1 MKNIDLIKKFVGG
14 KCRDG
19 LKCNNLKVE
28 FKSGKVKTLRVLIN
42 YGTIIAYATTR
53 TAPCGTLDII
63 VLNRHAYSR
72 TTCGIVN
79 KVEHCAITSMDFSYE
94 IISIYNEENF
104 NAELNLDLDNKV
116 LDLDGNVL
124 K

>member
-1 MKNIDLIKKFVGG
+1 MKNLDLILKFLQGDC
-14 KCRDG
+14 KDG
-19 LKCNNLKVE
+19 LKCNHLKVE
-28 FKSGKVKTLRVLIN
+28 IKSGKAKSLMVLIN
-42 YGTIIAYATTR
+42 YNTIIAYITTR
-53 TAPCGTLDII
+53 TLPCGTLDVI

-72 TTCGIVN
+72 TTCRIVN
-79 KVEHCAITSMDFSYE
+79 KVEQCALTSMDFSYE

-104 NAELNLDLDNKV
+104 NAELNLDLDNRV

>member
-1 MKNIDLIKKFVGG
+1 MKNIDLIKKFVSG

-19 LKCNNLKVE
+19 LKCNNLRIEVKE
-28 FKSGKVKTLRVLIN
+28 GKAKSLRVLIN
-42 YGTIIAYATTR
+42 YGTIIAFATKR
-53 TAPCGTLDII
+53 TLPCGTLDVM

-72 TTCGIVN
+72 TTCRIVN
-79 KVEHCAITSMDFSYE
+79 KVEQCAITSMDFGYE
-94 IISIYNEENF
+94 ILSIYNEENF
-104 NAELNLDLDNKV
+104 NAELNLDLDNRV